1 MIHPSR
7 SYRCHYHPRDGGGYP
22 MPAETGVLPFVQLKA
37 ANAED
42 AQRKAHHVT
51 GCSVVS
57 AERLEE
63 AADADR
69 AMLGILLGVA
79 S

>member
-22 MPAETGVLPFVQLKA
+22 APAETGVLPFVQVKA
-37 ANAED
+37 KDAEE

-51 GCSVVS
+51 GCPVVG
-57 AERLEE
+57 AERIEE
-63 AADADR
+63 LAPCA
-69 AMLGILLGVA
+69 G
-79 S
+79 